1 MNRSANNLT
10 LCEDPHDFLVMQNLY
25 DAAVRQL
32 TLKFNILNSE
42 FNVLYARNP
51 IHHIDGRVKSQSSIV
66 AKLIKRG
73 LPLSIESARK
83 NINDIAGVRV
93 VCSYIDDVYRVGE
106 MLARQTDVEIVKK
119 QDYIQTPNYNGYRSL
134 HMDIKVP
141 VYLSD
146 RTEYVVAEI
155 QLRTIAMDFWASLEH
170 DIRYKVDKTKLP
182 EGINEEIAARRRL
195 RQEESDEDAVARAQ
209 KKLDAAKAQLSFARD
224 DYSRAELQKEVTRA
238 QQSLDE
244 AVQSKEDND
253 WYAAKQAEIDAL
265 ERQIALAREA
275 AQRDMDSAGQWA
287 KKALAEQEAY
297 QYYYQREQEAAQA
310 AQRTAQ
316 VASTAAK
323 VATATLGAI
332 SNVTNNNAVKIVTG
346 AAAMTSGQVA
356 RLVEKSLEK
365 LSKG

>member
-1 MNRSANNLT
+1 MNRTGNGAA

-73 LPLSIESARK
+73 LPL
-83 NINDIAGVRV
+83 
-93 VCSYIDDVYRVGE
+93 
-106 MLARQTDVEIVKK
+106 KK

-182 EGINEEIAARRRL
+182 EGINEEMFECAGKI
-195 RQEESDEDAVARAQ
+195 
-209 KKLDAAKAQLSFARD
+209 
-224 DYSRAELQKEVTRA
+224 
-238 QQSLDE
+238 
-244 AVQSKEDND
+244 
-253 WYAAKQAEIDAL
+253 AEID
-265 ERQIALAREA
+265 RQM
-275 AQRDMDSAGQWA
+275 QDM
-287 KKALAEQEAY
+287 
-297 QYYYQREQEAAQA
+297 YQRIK
-310 AQRTAQ
+310 
-316 VASTAAK
+316 ASDAY
-323 VATATLGAI
+323 
-332 SNVTNNNAVKIVTG
+332 N
-346 AAAMTSGQVA
+346 
-356 RLVEKSLEK
+356 ED
-365 LSKG
+365 